1 MGERL
6 VIINQIDGQN
16 VNAIYYHWSNYTLT
30 AVQEVL
36 ALSDGIQTYYDEIDD
51 KTPYLPI
58 DTFNLACLESVSG
71 ISSENTE
78 SRDYYQKVTGE
89 KYEVDKLDRSF
100 GIIHFT
106 ENDIM
111 DAIDAAEG
119 TVYIDWKID
128 DNGRPIS
135 DKTKVDLIG
144 VIYQESAEYEEESAA
159 YEEVFSELQENP
171 KSYTLDNIKL
181 SELDDFY
188 NQLPEDWYDA
198 QENKYYSQTG

>member
-16 VNAIYYHWSNYTLT
+16 VNAIYYHWSNYTQT

-36 ALSDGIQTYYDEIDD
+36 ALSDGIQTYYDDIDH
-51 KTPYLPI
+51 KTPYSPI
-58 DTFNLACLESVSG
+58 DTFNLACLESISG

-119 TVYIDWKID
+119 TVYIDWEID

-135 DKTKVDLIG
+135 NKTKVDLIG
-144 VIYQESAEYEEESAA
+144 VIYYESADYEEEFPEISA
-159 YEEVFSELQENP
+159 QQRQNP

-181 SELDDFY
+181 TELDDFY
-188 NQLPEDWYDA
+188 NQLPEEWYDE
-198 QENKYYSQTG
+198 QENNYYSQKG

>member
-6 VIINQIDGQN
+6 VIINQIDGQY
-16 VNAIYYHWSNYTLT
+16 VNAIYYQWSNYTQT

-36 ALSDGIQTYYDEIDD
+36 ALSDGIETYYDDIND
-51 KTPYLPI
+51 KTPYSPI
-58 DTFNLACLESVSG
+58 DTFNLACFESVSG

-78 SRDYYQKVTGE
+78 SREYYQKITGE
-89 KYEVDKLDRSF
+89 ICDPKPDRSL

-106 ENDIM
+106 ENDM
-111 DAIDAAEG
+111 MEAIDCAEG
-119 TVYIDWKID
+119 TVYIDWEID

-144 VIYQESAEYEEESAA
+144 VIYYESADYEEDFPEISA
-159 YEEVFSELQENP
+159 QQRQNP

-181 SELDDFY
+181 TELNDFY
-188 NQLPEDWYDA
+188 NQLPEEWYDE
-198 QENKYYSQTG
+198 QENNYYSQKR